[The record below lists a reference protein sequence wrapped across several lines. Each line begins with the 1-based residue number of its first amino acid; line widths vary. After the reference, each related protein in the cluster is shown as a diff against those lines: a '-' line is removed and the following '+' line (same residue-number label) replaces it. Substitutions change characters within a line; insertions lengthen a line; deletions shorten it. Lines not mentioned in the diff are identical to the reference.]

1 MRTFC
6 LSLVGLLLFCLFL
19 TINIYK
25 GYFLEQGLSPSIM
38 NKISFFSML
47 CLIASYIF
55 SFALAV
61 MSKRRLDEKAFLL
74 MFIAIW
80 FGVMLPKHL
89 LPNLN
94 IVENSMAYFYVDI
107 VKDLALLSC
116 AGAAGSLFATF
127 AESHTAVKK
136 IGHHHDECKFSGSL
150 QEVKAVS
157 AKVSKLT
164 KVLYIS
170 ISVQA
175 LLVVIILFL
184 TLS

>member
-1 MRTFC
+1 
-6 LSLVGLLLFCLFL
+6 
-19 TINIYK
+19 
-25 GYFLEQGLSPSIM
+25 
-38 NKISFFSML
+38 
-47 CLIASYIF
+47 
-55 SFALAV
+55 
-61 MSKRRLDEKAFLL
+61 

-136 IGHHHDECKFSGSL
+136 IGHHHDECKFLGSL

>member
-61 MSKRRLDEKAFLL
+61 MSKIRLDEKAFLL
-74 MFIAIW
+74 MFIGLW
-80 FGVMLPKHL
+80 FGVVLPKYL
-89 LPNLN
+89 LPSLN
-94 IVENSMAYFYVDI
+94 IVENSMAYFYVDV

-127 AESHTAVKK
+127 AESHTAAKK
-136 IGHHHDECKFSGSL
+136 IDYQHDGCKYLGSL
-150 QEVKAVS
+150 QEVKVVS

>member
-25 GYFLEQGLSPSIM
+25 GYFLDQGLSPSIM

>member
-1 MRTFC
+1 
-6 LSLVGLLLFCLFL
+6 
-19 TINIYK
+19 
-25 GYFLEQGLSPSIM
+25 
-38 NKISFFSML
+38 ML

-61 MSKRRLDEKAFLL
+61 TSKVRLDSKAFLL
-74 MFIAIW
+74 MFIGLWFMVYGLW
-80 FGVMLPKHL
+80 FGVALPKYL
-89 LPNLN
+89 LPSLN
-94 IVENSMAYFYVDI
+94 IIENSMAYFYVDV

-136 IGHHHDECKFSGSL
+136 IDHQHDGCKYSGSL

-175 LLVVIILFL
+175 LLVVIILVL

>member
-175 LLVVIILFL
+175 LLVAIILVL

>member
-1 MRTFC
+1 
-6 LSLVGLLLFCLFL
+6 
-19 TINIYK
+19 
-25 GYFLEQGLSPSIM
+25 
-38 NKISFFSML
+38 
-47 CLIASYIF
+47 
-55 SFALAV
+55 
-61 MSKRRLDEKAFLL
+61 
-74 MFIAIW
+74 MFIGIW
-80 FGVMLPKHL
+80 FGVVLPKYL
-89 LPNLN
+89 LPSLS
-94 IVENSMAYFYVDI
+94 IVENSMAYFYVDV

-175 LLVVIILFL
+175 LLVAIILVL